1 MGWFPKTYVEYVDV
15 EAEKKRLQEGEGVR
29 GACVIVGGCEAPYG
43 GEWW

>member
-29 GACVIVGGCEAPYG
+29 GACDSEGCEDACVCVRI
-43 GEWW
+43 